1 MIGAKTGEAAK
12 RSVKWEDLTSNPG
25 RKAIIIGVV
34 LAISGHISGS
44 FAIINYTA
52 TIFKKSGS
60 EFLSANESALVIGV
74 VQLVGVG
81 IMLCLVERL
90 GRKILYIISMI
101 GSISGYI
108 AFGLYMLFKEWNYD
122 VEAFTWIPL
131 VSLPSYYKK

>member
-131 VSLPSYYKK
+131 VSLFSYYRR